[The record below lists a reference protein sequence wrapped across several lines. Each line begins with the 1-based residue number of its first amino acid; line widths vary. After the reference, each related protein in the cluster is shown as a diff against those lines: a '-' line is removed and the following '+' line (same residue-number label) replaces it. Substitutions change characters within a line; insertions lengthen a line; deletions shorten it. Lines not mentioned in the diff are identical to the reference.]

1 MAMWRAHLAAATDG
15 LVGAKRPKGQKV
27 TLSDHALCL
36 LLLLLLLLLLT
47 LCTDGFGIRLD
58 ALSDV
63 ERCFVV
69 NS

>member
-1 MAMWRAHLAAATDG
+1 MAMWRAHLAAATG
-15 LVGAKRPKGQKV
+15 WSGPKGQKAKKV
-27 TLSDHALCL
+27 TLSDHALC
-36 LLLLLLLLLLT
+36 LLLLLLT